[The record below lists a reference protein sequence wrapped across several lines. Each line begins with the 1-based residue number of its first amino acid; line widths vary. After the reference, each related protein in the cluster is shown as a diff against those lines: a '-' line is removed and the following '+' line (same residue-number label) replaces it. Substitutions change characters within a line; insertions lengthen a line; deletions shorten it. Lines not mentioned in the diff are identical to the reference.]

1 MRQRKIHPGNAESVI
16 DRGRNVTI
24 VPFENESAISV
35 SRNERRSVR
44 WPIGINVIGGGEPE
58 NPDSIDVN
66 DAAFPGWR
74 VYAYDCA
81 NSPCTAP
88 EASPL
93 YVEIINR
100 LGSSWTN
107 AYMVLKI
114 NHAGAS
120 PTDYLFRVQEISIV
134 SNVSDVATADLTYGA
149 SGMINTSG
157 VYTFQIAATAGD
169 GSRRMTMFTVQP
181 EMLATFRNS
190 DLVEIGYN
198 ARSNPVTLYV
208 AGLFE
213 RYDGLFTYPTGP
225 NQPAA
230 SFNIPFIIRFT
241 P

>member
-1 MRQRKIHPGNAESVI
+1 MRQRKINLGNAESVTQ
-16 DRGRNVTI
+16 RGRNVTI
-24 VPFENESAISV
+24 VPFENESVISV

-44 WPIGINVIGGGEPE
+44 WPIWINVIGGGEPE

-88 EASPL
+88 EAAPL
-93 YVEIINR
+93 YVEIVN
-100 LGSSWTN
+100 LLQTGWLN
-107 AYMVLKI
+107 AYMVMRI
-114 NHAGAS
+114 EHAGAS
-120 PTDYLFRVQEISIV
+120 ATDYLFRVTSINIE
-134 SNVSDVATADLTYGA
+134 SNIADEVPVDLTYGA
-149 SGMINTSG
+149 SGMIVTQG
-157 VYTFQIAATAGD
+157 VYVFQIAATADD
-169 GSRRMTMFTVQP
+169 GSKRMTMFTVQP

-225 NQPAA
+225 SQPAA
-230 SFNIPFIIRFT
+230 SSDIPFIIRFT